1 MKIQKNIW
9 IYVMVGLFVPFQL
22 LYADECD
29 DIFTKA
35 ESIIEAAKESENQ
48 KNYERAIELYKEA
61 AECYEQV
68 ANMQDCRSPKIF
80 EASRNNAELCRTAAD
95 EFQKVME
102 EYAAEV
108 KFYEEYNQAQEKYN
122 AGNTYAKNREWDEAI
137 AAFEEAAQMWESIG
151 AATQSETGKKA
162 LRLAQQARDAADL
175 VARKYQ
181 QNKQVRCLSSLSVK
195 RIRHRITSVSVEE
208 LAIIIEG
215 LNEIIGG

>member
-9 IYVMVGLFVPFQL
+9 IYVMVGLFVPFQ

-48 KNYERAIELYKEA
+48 KDYERAIELYKEA
-61 AECYEQV
+61 AECYEQA
-68 ANMQDCRSPKIF
+68 ANMQDCRNPKIV

-181 QNKQVRCLSSLSVK
+181 QNK
-195 RIRHRITSVSVEE
+195 
-208 LAIIIEG
+208 
-215 LNEIIGG
+215 